1 MYANILVL
9 NNLSSNFINMKTPT
23 QQVVTIKHLFINKQK
38 QIGLQFYP
46 SKIVQNIIKGLPG
59 VKWSK
64 EFNMAYILN
73 TKQNLDIIFDDFRGL
88 AWVNSGH
95 FFHQK
100 SNSRSN
106 ETVSLTSYRK
116 RNLSPGY
123 RICPEIYLQKLELKQ
138 YSLNTSKSY
147 IRLFEAFINFF
158 KDWELL
164 QIDEEQIRMYLQSLV
179 QQGRSQSYINQII
192 SSIKFYYEVVL
203 EMPNRFYSIERPIR
217 KEGLPKVI
225 SLEEVSLIISNTN
238 NIKHK
243 CIISLLYSAGLRRG
257 ELLSLKLGDIDSKRM
272 VINIHKGK
280 GGKDRITILSES
292 VLKILRF
299 YFKVWRPKTYLFEG
313 MKGRQYSA
321 SSISKILSNACIKAN
336 IRKKV
341 TPHMLRH
348 SFATH
353 LLETGTDIRFIQTLL
368 GHSSTKT
375 TEIYTQVA
383 INNIKTIQSPI
394 ELLNLD

>member
-1 MYANILVL
+1 
-9 NNLSSNFINMKTPT
+9 MKAPA
-23 QQVVTIKHLFINKQK
+23 QYVVTIKHLFINKKK

-46 SKIVQNIIKGLPG
+46 SKIVQNIIKGLPD

-64 EFNMAYILN
+64 EFNMAYVLN
-73 TKQNLDIIFDDFRGL
+73 TKQNLDLIYDDFRGL
-88 AWVNSGH
+88 AWINSGH

-100 SNSRSN
+100 SNSRNN

-116 RNLSPGY
+116 RNLSPEY
-123 RICPEIYLQKLELKQ
+123 RVCPEIYLQKLELKQ

-147 IRLFEAFINFF
+147 IRLFEAFINYF

-179 QQGRSQSYINQII
+179 QQGKSQSYINQII

-217 KEGLPKVI
+217 KESLPKVI
-225 SLEEVSLIISNTN
+225 SLEEVSLIINNTN

-257 ELLSLKLGDIDSKRM
+257 ELLSLKLRDIDSKRM

-292 VLKILRF
+292 VLKNLRF

-313 MKGRQYSA
+313 MKGKQYSA
-321 SSISKILSNACIKAN
+321 TSVSKIITDACMRAN
-336 IRKKV
+336 IKKKV
-341 TPHMLRH
+341 SPHMLRH

>member
-1 MYANILVL
+1 
-9 NNLSSNFINMKTPT
+9 MKTPT
-23 QQVVTIKHLFINKQK
+23 QHVVTIKHLFINKKK

-46 SKIVQNIIKGLPG
+46 SKIVQNIIKGLPD

-73 TKQNLDIIFDDFRGL
+73 NKQNLDLIFDDFRGL
-88 AWVNSGH
+88 AWINSGH

-100 SNSRSN
+100 NNSRSN
-106 ETVSLTSYRK
+106 ETVSLTSYRN
-116 RNLSPGY
+116 RNLSPEY

-147 IRLFEAFINFF
+147 IRLFEAFINYF

-179 QQGRSQSYINQII
+179 QQGKSQPYINQII

-225 SLEEVSLIISNTN
+225 SLEEVSQIISNTN

-257 ELLSLKLGDIDSKRM
+257 ELLNLKLGDIDSKRM
-272 VINIHKGK
+272 VINVHKGK

-353 LLETGTDIRFIQTLL
+353 LLESGTDIRFIQSLL
-368 GHSSTKT
+368 GHSSSKT

-383 INNIKTIQSPI
+383 INHIKTIQSPI

>member
-1 MYANILVL
+1 
-9 NNLSSNFINMKTPT
+9 MKSPS
-23 QQVVTIKHLFINKQK
+23 QLVVTIKHLFINNKK

-46 SKIVQNIIKGLPG
+46 SKIIQTIIKGIPG
-59 VKWSK
+59 VLWSK
-64 EFNMAYILN
+64 EFNMAYVLN
-73 TKQNLDIIFDDFRGL
+73 TKENLDHIFEDFRGL
-88 AWVNSGH
+88 AWINSGH

-100 SNSRSN
+100 SNSKGN
-106 ETVSLTSYRK
+106 ECVALTSYRK
-116 RNLSPGY
+116 RNLSPEY
-123 RICPEIYLQKLELKQ
+123 RICPEKYLQKLELKQ
-138 YSLNTSKSY
+138 YSLNTSRSY
-147 IRLFEAFINFF
+147 IRLFETFINYF

-164 QIDEEQIRMYLQSLV
+164 QIDKEQIRKYLQLLV
-179 QQGRSQSYINQII
+179 EQGKSQSYINQMI
-192 SSIKFYYEVVL
+192 SAIKFYYEVVL

-217 KEGLPKVI
+217 KESLPKVI
-225 SLEEVSLIISNTN
+225 SLEEISLIISNTN

-257 ELLSLKLGDIDSKRM
+257 ELLNLKLGDIDSKRM
-272 VINIHKGK
+272 VININKGK

-292 VLKILRF
+292 VLKNLRF

-313 MKGRQYSA
+313 IKGKQYSA
-321 SSISKILSNACIKAN
+321 TSISKIISNACIKAN

-353 LLETGTDIRFIQTLL
+353 LLESGTDIRFIQTLL

>member
-1 MYANILVL
+1 
-9 NNLSSNFINMKTPT
+9 MKTPT

>member
-1 MYANILVL
+1 
-9 NNLSSNFINMKTPT
+9 MKDPS
-23 QQVVTIKHLFINKQK
+23 QHVVTLKHLFIDKKK

-46 SKIVQNIIKGLPG
+46 SKIVQTIIKGLPSI
-59 VKWSK
+59 KWSK
-64 EFNMAYILN
+64 EFKMAYVLN
-73 TKQNLDIIFDDFRGL
+73 TKKNLDLIFTDFRGV
-88 AWVNSGH
+88 AWINSGH
-95 FFHQK
+95 FFYKK
-100 SNSRSN
+100 SNSKEN

-116 RNLSPGY
+116 RNLSPEY
-123 RICPEIYLQKLELKQ
+123 RTCPELYLRKLELKQ

-147 IRLFEAFINFF
+147 IRLFEAFINHF
-158 KDWELL
+158 KNWELL
-164 QIDEEQIRMYLQSLV
+164 QIDEEQIRNYLQLLV
-179 QQGRSQSYINQII
+179 QQGKSQSYINQII

-203 EMPNRFYSIERPIR
+203 EMPNRFYSIERPIK
-217 KEGLPKVI
+217 KESLPKVI
-225 SLEEVSLIISNTN
+225 SLEEVSLIINNTK

-257 ELLSLKLGDIDSKRM
+257 ELLNLKLGDIDSKRM

-292 VLKILRF
+292 VLKNLRL
-299 YFKVWRPKTYLFEG
+299 YFKVWRPKIYLFEG
-313 MKGRQYSA
+313 IKGRQYSA
-321 SSISKILSNACIKAN
+321 TSISKIISNACLRAN

-353 LLETGTDIRFIQTLL
+353 LLESGTDIRFIQTLL

-375 TEIYTQVA
+375 TEIYTLVA